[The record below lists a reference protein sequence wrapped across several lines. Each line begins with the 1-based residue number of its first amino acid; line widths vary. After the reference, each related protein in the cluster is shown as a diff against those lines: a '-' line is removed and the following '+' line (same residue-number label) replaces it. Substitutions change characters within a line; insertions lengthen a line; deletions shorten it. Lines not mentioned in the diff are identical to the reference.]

1 MWIWVVACL
10 VVISMNDLTPHQQLI
25 LSPEG
30 KITSTHDLG
39 FSNAQL
45 LGVDWSRLSAAGI
58 RVSRL
63 KELGWN
69 ASQLKKAGVDA
80 LTLAM
85 SHQFTNEI
93 MALFGATETI
103 KTFIT
108 TPSDAVAIASSEAAA
123 TLELSTEDLLQRCAG
138 SPVEARAVLEQ
149 LPSVDIF
156 VGVRTRTVLDTGLRG
171 KTLQSMGITLLE
183 ARMLEGTPQ
192 EQLSLGYSL

>member
-1 MWIWVVACL
+1 
-10 VVISMNDLTPHQQLI
+10 
-25 LSPEG
+25 
-30 KITSTHDLG
+30 
-39 FSNAQL
+39 
-45 LGVDWSRLSAAGI
+45 
-58 RVSRL
+58 L
-63 KELGWN
+63 KELGWT

-93 MALFGATETI
+93 MALFGATETVKI
-103 KTFIT
+103 FIT

-138 SPVEARAVLEQ
+138 APVEARAVLEQ

-171 KTLQSMGITLLE
+171 KTLQSIGITLLE
-183 ARMLEGTPQ
+183 ARMLEGSSQ

>member
-1 MWIWVVACL
+1 MWRVACL
-10 VVISMNDLTPHQQLI
+10 VNRTMNDLSPHQQLI

-30 KITSTHDLG
+30 KISSTHDLG

-45 LGVDWSRLSAAGI
+45 LGVDWPRLAAAGI

-63 KELGWN
+63 KELGWT

-93 MALFGATETI
+93 MALFGATETVKI
-103 KTFIT
+103 FIT

-138 SPVEARAVLEQ
+138 APVEARAVLEQ

-171 KTLQSMGITLLE
+171 KTLQSIGITLLE
-183 ARMLEGTPQ
+183 ARMLEGSSQ